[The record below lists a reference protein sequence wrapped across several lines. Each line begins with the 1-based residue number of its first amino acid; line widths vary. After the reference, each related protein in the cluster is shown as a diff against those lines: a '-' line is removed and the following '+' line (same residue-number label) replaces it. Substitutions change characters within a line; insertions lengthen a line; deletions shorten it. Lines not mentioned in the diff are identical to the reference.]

1 MLAHTH
7 NPRRGEQGLPLSE
20 DPQQEAE
27 DEGRPSK
34 HHLEGS
40 EDAGRALTLDFS
52 AAVDALKAI
61 PDPDP
66 DAEARYEPGLDLL
79 GALVAESEDFGTAAP
94 GVGPHAALAEQVLAL
109 TDEAFEKADTVLESL
124 AEGGLPPAD
133 EGGASTAQLY
143 MLMARLR
150 TISITDE
157 RRRMLRLPP
166 APDPHVGSEFY

>member
-1 MLAHTH
+1 MLARTY
-7 NPRRGEQGLPLSE
+7 NPRRGEQGLPLRE

-27 DEGRPSK
+27 DADPANK

-40 EDAGRALTLDFS
+40 EDAGRALTLDFR

-66 DAEARYEPGLDLL
+66 EAEAHYEPGLDLL

-94 GVGPHAALAEQVLAL
+94 GAGPHEPLAEQVLAL
-109 TDEAFEKADTVLESL
+109 TDEAFEQAHTVLEAL
-124 AEGGLPPAD
+124 AEGGLPPGGA
-133 EGGASTAQLY
+133 GGASTAQLY

-166 APDPHVGSEFY
+166 VPEPAIGGEFY